1 MSHDREKEVYQAVRT
16 EMLKVG
22 MGPWDVSK
30 LASRQQLLLIN
41 VWLPAARP
49 SGHVALV
56 RTHVGICFC
65 LNSVFVVAQHP
76 WLFL

>member
-1 MSHDREKEVYQAVRT
+1 MSPDREKEVHQAVRA
-16 EMLKVG
+16 EVLKVG
-22 MGPWDVSK
+22 MGPWDGSE

-41 VWLPAARP
+41 VWLPASRP

-65 LNSVFVVAQHP
+65 LNPVFVVAQHP
-76 WLFL
+76 